1 MRKINE
7 LIQTLCPDGVEYKK
21 LGEVA
26 NISSGKNKERLPYG
40 MYKVYGST
48 GVIAYTNTAVYNEQ
62 KILIARVGANAGYVH
77 IADGEYDVSDNT
89 LIVNIQDSIV
99 LKYLYYIL
107 INEELGKYSKGGGQ
121 PLVTAGD
128 MKNIKIPVPPRPVQ
142 DEIVRIL
149 DEYTELE
156 AELEA
161 KLSEEIELKQKQYE
175 YCASKL
181 FEDLNVEYT
190 PMSELAKFKYG
201 YTDKASDSGN
211 ARFIRIT
218 DIDDFGE
225 LSSADEKYIMLTDGA
240 EKYLLTKGSLVVA
253 RTGATY
259 GKTLY
264 FDSDEPAVYA
274 SFLIKIDFDNNQVLN
289 RYYWHFT
296 KTALYWEQANK
307 YVKVGGQQQFNSP
320 ALGRV
325 CVPVPSITEQERI
338 VKILDKYDT
347 YTRDM
352 ISALNTE
359 LESRKKQY
367 AYYRDQL
374 LTFKRKE

>member
-1 MRKINE
+1 MSKINE

-21 LGEVA
+21 LGKVA

-128 MKNIKIPVPPRPVQ
+128 MKNIEIPISPLPVQ

-175 YCASKL
+175 VYRDEL
-181 FEDLNVEYT
+181 LTFGDNVERKRLGDVAEIGTGSRNTQDAVENGQYDFFVRSQT
-190 PMSELAKFKYG
+190 PLRLNKYDYDDESVVTAG
-201 YTDKASDSGN
+201 DGVGVGKVFHITHGKYALHQRAYRIHPLDKLVLDVKYLYYVFANNFYD
-211 ARFIRIT
+211 
-218 DIDDFGE
+218 
-225 LSSADEKYIMLTDGA
+225 YIMMQ
-240 EKYLLTKGSLVVA
+240 KYNGSVA
-253 RTGATY
+253 SVRLPMLKA
-259 GKTLY
+259 
-264 FDSDEPAVYA
+264 FD
-274 SFLIKIDFDNNQVLN
+274 I
-289 RYYWHFT
+289 
-296 KTALYWEQANK
+296 
-307 YVKVGGQQQFNSP
+307 
-320 ALGRV
+320 
-325 CVPVPSITEQERI
+325 PVPPLQEQERI